1 MLALFVFRR
10 LLAGLVLLLLISF
23 LVFGLLQLAPGSP
36 ERLLLGRRPPD
47 PAVLAQIRKDY
58 HLDDSFTA
66 QYLHWL
72 GGAVQFDFGRSVVTQ
87 QPVAQMIDDRAPVS
101 VLLGLYAFIGTVV
114 IGVLAG
120 MVSALR
126 DGTLLGRSISAAAFV
141 GLCAPA
147 FAVSVVLLYVFAV
160 ALGWFPTFGA
170 GAGLADRLYHLTL
183 PAIVLIVAGSAYV
196 IQLTRTGMLTSLGQD
211 YVAFARARGLTRRR
225 VMFGHALRNALIP
238 IVTTAGG
245 LLPFL
250 LTGAVIVE
258 TTFTLPGLGTLMIV
272 AVKNQD
278 IPLVQAM
285 AMLIAIAVILGNL
298 LTDIAYLVVD
308 PRIRFGAGAQ

>member
-1 MLALFVFRR
+1 
-10 LLAGLVLLLLISF
+10 
-23 LVFGLLQLAPGSP
+23 
-36 ERLLLGRRPPD
+36 
-47 PAVLAQIRKDY
+47 
-58 HLDDSFTA
+58 
-66 QYLHWL
+66 
-72 GGAVQFDFGRSVVTQ
+72 
-87 QPVAQMIDDRAPVS
+87 
-101 VLLGLYAFIGTVV
+101 
-114 IGVLAG
+114 
-120 MVSALR
+120 
-126 DGTLLGRSISAAAFV
+126 
-141 GLCAPA
+141 
-147 FAVSVVLLYVFAV
+147 
-160 ALGWFPTFGA
+160 
-170 GAGLADRLYHLTL
+170 
-183 PAIVLIVAGSAYV
+183 
-196 IQLTRTGMLTSLGQD
+196 
-211 YVAFARARGLTRRR
+211 
-225 VMFGHALRNALIP
+225 MFGHALRNALIP